1 MRTTTD
7 SQANMYISCADLS
20 RWFSRR
26 AAHYPV
32 SDRYIRLVHDSREK
46 TGRDEREHMVSWFAA
61 NATTG
66 SGAYSRKA
74 GNEDARRCYNR
85 LQNAASLLWIAE
97 AAGVDQP
104 TVEEAYTAAVAAS
117 DRRKACGAI
126 RRVIP
131 WAAIYERLPKK
142 LKVIPR

>member
-1 MRTTTD
+1 
-7 SQANMYISCADLS
+7 MYVSCTDLS

-32 SDRYIRLVHDSREK
+32 SDRYIHLVHDSAEK

-74 GNEDARRCYNR
+74 GNEDATRCYNR

-97 AAGVDQP
+97 AVVAGRAA
-104 TVEEAYTAAVAAS
+104 VEEAGVLG
-117 DRRKACGAI
+117 DDVDGIRIVKARDFFLG
-126 RRVIP
+126 
-131 WAAIYERLPKK
+131 
-142 LKVIPR
+142 